1 MIDKEHRNIVV
12 IEVDTLFRGG
22 TIRDLV
28 NNEAREGRANVI
40 YENVSELDLVIGGD
54 VDLSNPGMYGS
65 HLCGTESLLFSL
77 RDDLY
82 RKGFSAI
89 ELRDTNAILKF
100 LSGANGFLN
109 CHDVVQH
116 MKDYE
121 LGFIAS
127 WLCVFGKLNYE
138 SFDSIKV
145 GVVVEDEEAMDVKVA
160 DIIDS
165 YRSHHKMPRPAGNNE
180 EIKVVP
186 NSYWIHELI
195 KKYKAEEE

>member
-1 MIDKEHRNIVV
+1 MIDKEHRNVVV

-28 NNEAREGRANVI
+28 INEAREGRADLEYSNI
-40 YENVSELDLVIGGD
+40 SKLDLVIGGD
-54 VDLSNPGMYGS
+54 VDLKDGGMYSS
-65 HLCGTESLLFSL
+65 HLCGTELLLFNI

-82 RKGFSAI
+82 KKGHSAI
-89 ELRDTNAILKF
+89 ELRDANSILKF
-100 LSGANGFLN
+100 LSGANGFLQ
-109 CHDVVQH
+109 CHDIVKN

-127 WLCVFGKLNYE
+127 WLCVFGELNYE
-138 SFDSIKV
+138 SFDSLKV

-165 YRSHHKMPRPAGNNE
+165 YRSHHKMPRPEGGNE
-180 EIKVVP
+180 KIKVVP
-186 NSYWIHELI
+186 NSYWIHELM